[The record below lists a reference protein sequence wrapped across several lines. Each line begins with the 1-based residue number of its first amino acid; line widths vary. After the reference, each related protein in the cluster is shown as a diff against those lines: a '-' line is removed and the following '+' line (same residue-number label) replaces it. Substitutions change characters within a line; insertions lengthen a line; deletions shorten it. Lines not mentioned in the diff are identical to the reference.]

1 MTNSEEQKS
10 KWNKKLVLFSNLN
23 NKKFVLKKQKTV
35 LLNIFFK
42 NLLKDWEFEYFIEL
56 MTLFVIMTNRMAED
70 KKNEENTEVK

>member
-1 MTNSEEQKS
+1 M
-10 KWNKKLVLFSNLN
+10 N

-42 NLLKDWEFEYFIEL
+42 NLLKDWGFEYFIEL

>member
-1 MTNSEEQKS
+1 M
-10 KWNKKLVLFSNLN
+10 N

-42 NLLKDWEFEYFIEL
+42 NLLKDWGFEYFIEL
-56 MTLFVIMTNRMAED
+56 MTLFVIMTNKMAED

>member
-42 NLLKDWEFEYFIEL
+42 NLLKDWGFEYFREL

>member
-1 MTNSEEQKS
+1 M
-10 KWNKKLVLFSNLN
+10 N